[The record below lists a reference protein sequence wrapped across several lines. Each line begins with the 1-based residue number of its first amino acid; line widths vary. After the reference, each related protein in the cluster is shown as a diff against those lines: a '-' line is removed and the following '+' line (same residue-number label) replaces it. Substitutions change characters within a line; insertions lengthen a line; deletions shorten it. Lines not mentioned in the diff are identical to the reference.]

1 MDLANLEFDLIL
13 NLDGFNELALPL
25 SENYEINDHLVYP
38 RNYSRLISTFNS
50 NFDCVKNLNNKVNRF
65 LYLPIFEIIDLYSIR
80 NCHFSLEGQNKNSG
94 TRFSKMTN
102 YEKNNFNKTL
112 EKTLNLWKISS
123 DKIFNYAEE
132 KKIIYIHALQPNQYL
147 LNSKILTEKEKKLL
161 NYPKYGNIISKY
173 YNQLNLENL
182 KAKNLIDLRYLF
194 KNNSKDLYRDYCCH
208 LNNLG
213 MHLISL
219 EIIKNFEKEFQS
231 LIK

>member
-1 MDLANLEFDLIL
+1 MRKTILI
-13 NLDGFNELALPL
+13 
-25 SENYEINDHLVYP
+25 
-38 RNYSRLISTFNS
+38 
-50 NFDCVKNLNNKVNRF
+50 K
-65 LYLPIFEIIDLYSIR
+65 
-80 NCHFSLEGQNKNSG
+80 
-94 TRFSKMTN
+94 
-102 YEKNNFNKTL
+102 
-112 EKTLNLWKISS
+112 LWKKL
-123 DKIFNYAEE
+123 KIYGKFHQIKFLTMLK

-194 KNNSKDLYRDYCCH
+194 KNNTKDLYRDYCCH

>member
-1 MDLANLEFDLIL
+1 
-13 NLDGFNELALPL
+13 
-25 SENYEINDHLVYP
+25 
-38 RNYSRLISTFNS
+38 
-50 NFDCVKNLNNKVNRF
+50 
-65 LYLPIFEIIDLYSIR
+65 
-80 NCHFSLEGQNKNSG
+80 
-94 TRFSKMTN
+94 MTN
-102 YEKNNFNKTL
+102 YERNNFNKTL
-112 EKTLNLWKISS
+112 QKTKNLWKISS

-132 KKIIYIHALQPNQYL
+132 KKIIYIHALQLNQYL
-147 LNSKILTEKEKKLL
+147 LNSKIFTEKEKKLL

-173 YNQLNLENL
+173 YDQLNLENL

-194 KNNSKDLYRDYCCH
+194 KNNTKDLYRDYCCH